1 MADPVH
7 IDLDALVPDDSGSLA
22 VDRRD
27 LGQQIT
33 AVSAGTVDLP
43 EIGPWISAALG
54 RVAAALGAQ
63 GVAPVG
69 PPFARYFP
77 VGNHR
82 FHVEAGFPTDRPVE
96 PDEDGVAPST
106 LPAGPVAVTVH
117 VGPYDGVS
125 EAYARIATWAEQH
138 GTTTSTDPWEIYLTD
153 PTEQPDPSTWRT
165 EVFLPL
171 DAATARS
178 SA

>member
-43 EIGPWISAALG
+43 EIGPWISAAFG

-138 GTTTSTDPWEIYLTD
+138 GTTTSTDPWEIYLSVR
-153 PTEQPDPSTWRT
+153 TERRDHSTWRS
-165 EVFLPL
+165 EFFVPL
-171 DAATARS
+171 DAEPARS